1 VAWQPL
7 DDADPPHH
15 ALGSLVEGGEAPP
28 AKGRRVTGDADPPT
42 DHPSGPHEHGHSIYE
57 PGEFLDAPPE
67 ESIPEREVSLARRL
81 LNARTIGSIVF
92 GLVLVFFLFRVVLNV
107 DFGRT
112 FDLMRQAN
120 PGLLLAGLLAYYLTF
135 PLRSLRWTL
144 ILRRVGTPVP
154 YRAATHILFL
164 SWFVNCVVPA
174 KLGDLYRAYLLRGN
188 FGASISRTVGT
199 VFIERV
205 TDVLVIFALALA
217 AGFWSFRGR
226 NRPEVDALF
235 LAGFVVAAV
244 LVVLVIALRYQG
256 RRLTRF
262 LPERAQ
268 ELYERFHEGSTG
280 ALTPGVLLPV
290 GAITGAVWLL
300 EGARVFF
307 VIHALN
313 LTGMQLGISSSV
325 FVALAASLLTVV
337 PLTPAGMGF
346 VQAGIVGV
354 LSLYGVS
361 LEAGTAVALT
371 DFVLATLSVI
381 IIGGA
386 LYAVSPMV
394 RRAHRAGGRA
404 RGADQ
409 PKGSS
414 AEIG

>member
-1 VAWQPL
+1 M
-7 DDADPPHH
+7 
-15 ALGSLVEGGEAPP
+15 
-28 AKGRRVTGDADPPT
+28 TGDADPRLEHPT
-42 DHPSGPHEHGHSIYE
+42 GPHEHGHSIYE

-81 LNARTIGSIVF
+81 LNVRTIGSIVF
-92 GLVLVFFLFRVVLNV
+92 GLVLVFLLFRVILNV

-120 PGLLLAGLLAYYLTF
+120 LGLLLAGLFAYYLTF

-154 YRAATHILFL
+154 YRAAMHILFL
-164 SWFVNCVVPA
+164 SWFVNCIVPA

-205 TDVLVIFALALA
+205 TDILVIFALALA
-217 AGFWSFRGR
+217 AGYWSFRGR

-235 LAGFVVAAV
+235 LAGFVVAAA
-244 LVVLVIALRYQG
+244 LVVLVIVLRYQG

-280 ALTPGVLLPV
+280 ALTPSVLLPV
-290 GAITGAVWLL
+290 GAITVAVWLL

-307 VIHALN
+307 VNQALHISG
-313 LTGMQLGISSSV
+313 LQLGISSSV
-325 FVALAASLLTVV
+325 FVALAASLLTAI
-337 PLTPAGMGF
+337 PLTPAGIGF
-346 VQAGIVGV
+346 VQAGIVGA
-354 LSLYGVS
+354 LYLYGVPT
-361 LEAGTAVALT
+361 EAGTAVALT
-371 DFVLATLSVI
+371 DFVLSTLSVI
-381 IIGGA
+381 VIGGA
-386 LYAVSPMV
+386 LYAFSPMV
-394 RRAHRAGGRA
+394 RRAHGAGA
-404 RGADQ
+404 RGSVAEQ

-414 AEIG
+414 PEIG